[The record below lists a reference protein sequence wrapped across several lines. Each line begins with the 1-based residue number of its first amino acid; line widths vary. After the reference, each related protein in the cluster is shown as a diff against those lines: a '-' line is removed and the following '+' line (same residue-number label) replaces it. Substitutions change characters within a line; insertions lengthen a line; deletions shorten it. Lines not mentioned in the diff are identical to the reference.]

1 MSPMVRWGVAI
12 GLLIAVV
19 DTIALLVVRAL
30 TPESEVGQIVAL
42 VDQIANVL
50 LYSLAGLRVGRE
62 TGVVRS
68 AAEAGVLAG
77 VIAGAAAVLGTY
89 VLNDPTA
96 APASTQDMIGT
107 LALNVAMGG
116 VLGLLNGWLARR
128 AELSG
133 KRR

>member
-1 MSPMVRWGVAI
+1 VSPMVRWGVAI
-12 GLLIAVV
+12 GVLIAVI
-19 DTIALLVVRAL
+19 DAISLVAVRAL

-42 VDQIANVL
+42 ANQIANVL
-50 LYSLAGLRVGRE
+50 LYSVAGLRVGRE

-77 VIAGAAAVLGTY
+77 VIAGIAAVLGAY
-89 VLNDPTA
+89 VLNDPTV
-96 APASTQDMIGT
+96 APASTQEMIGT